1 MTGPEGQGEAAT
13 DRQWM
18 ERALAEARQAGK
30 AGEVPVGAAVVQH
43 GDLLAV
49 AGNAPW
55 GSHDPTGH
63 AEIRA
68 LRRAAAE
75 VGNYRLPEATL
86 YVTLEP
92 CLMCVGAMVHAR
104 VARVVYGASDPK
116 SGAAESMVDGFAL
129 PGLNHRPEITD
140 GVLAGKCGD
149 LLRGFF
155 RARR

>member
-1 MTGPEGQGEAAT
+1 MTGSQGQDEPAA
-13 DRQWM
+13 DRHWM
-18 ERALAEARQAGK
+18 ERALAEARRAGE
-30 AGEVPVGAAVVQH
+30 AGEVPVGAAVVHQ
-43 GDLLAV
+43 GELLAA

-104 VARVVYGASDPK
+104 VARLVYGASDPK
-116 SGAAESMVDGFAL
+116 SGAAESVVAGFAL
-129 PGLNHRPEITD
+129 PGLNHHPDVIG
-140 GVLAGKCGD
+140 GVLAGQCGE